1 MSETMGSSQHETN
14 DPTAEVKEAAD
25 TIAGKAR
32 QTAEA
37 AWTNAKE
44 RFSDLKVLEKYVRQN
59 PIRGA
64 FFAFALG
71 FILALFLR
79 K

>member
-14 DPTAEVKEAAD
+14 DPTAKVREAAD

-32 QTAEA
+32 QTAETT
-37 AWTNAKE
+37 WTNAKE
-44 RFSDLKVLEKYVRQN
+44 RFSDLKLLERYIKEN